1 MYGRDICVI
10 NETGL
15 YCDEY
20 VEFSTLY
27 SWVETNI
34 DWSKGKSGGASFILK
49 SDIRYEQV
57 MPDGEYISF
66 IKNMDGM
73 FE

>member
-1 MYGRDICVI
+1 METDGSPTTTHKCVPS
-10 NETGL
+10 N
-15 YCDEY
+15 
-20 VEFSTLY
+20 LY

-34 DWSKGKSGGASFILK
+34 DWSKRKSGGASFILK